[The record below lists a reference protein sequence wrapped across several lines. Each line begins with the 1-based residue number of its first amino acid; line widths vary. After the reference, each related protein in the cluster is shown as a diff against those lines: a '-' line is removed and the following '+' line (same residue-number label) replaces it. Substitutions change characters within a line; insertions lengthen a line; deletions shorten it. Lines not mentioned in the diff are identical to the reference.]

1 MRVTVLLFILL
12 LTNDLM
18 GQRILL
24 FDKENNTAVVNV
36 NISNNIK
43 GTTSD
48 VNGFADLNVFDRD
61 DERTDGEREL
71 ADIVL
76 GPQYSCSSHA
86 RGVC

>member
-1 MRVTVLLFILL
+1 MRVIVLLFTLL

-48 VNGFADLNVFDRD
+48 VNGFADLNVFEKD
-61 DERTDGEREL
+61 
-71 ADIVL
+71 
-76 GPQYSCSSHA
+76 
-86 RGVC
+86 